1 MAYYH
6 FGIILRLENTPQNC
20 LFIAK
25 KPLPASFILNLKSLR
40 PKAEEMYLKYKKNP
54 ENLKKDF
61 YAIQAKMFSSFRIL
75 IKNQWYTNLYSNFVK
90 NSQNFSNFSVFAFE
104 GLEAL
109 LLRIIRSKINEEKSN
124 ALLFPLYSSFASR
137 QNMDLINII
146 RSLPPAEISLLKK
159 ELSDLKCY
167 PVFKDLLKKH
177 RTNWGWAFTNYG
189 SEAFPA
195 LKNLLNL
202 AIEIHKNM
210 GNELRQAEEAK
221 NKRINKEK
229 LLKTIK
235 AEEKNLISFL
245 DIVMELRD
253 QRKAAFL
260 QTIVPLKKYLNAIA
274 KKSKFSL

>member
-1 MAYYH
+1 MQDILKYIQKNKTDFEISKFEGDNFWHDDMMFYKLAVHLKAVFLICYPKGSKSH
-6 FGIILRLENTPQNC
+6 FI
-20 LFIAK
+20 
-25 KPLPASFILNLKSLR
+25 ILNLKSLR

-167 PVFKDLLKKH
+167 PVFNDLFKKH

-189 SEAFPA
+189 SEDFPA
-195 LKNLLNL
+195 LK
-202 AIEIHKNM
+202 
-210 GNELRQAEEAK
+210 
-221 NKRINKEK
+221 
-229 LLKTIK
+229 
-235 AEEKNLISFL
+235 
-245 DIVMELRD
+245 
-253 QRKAAFL
+253 
-260 QTIVPLKKYLNAIA
+260 
-274 KKSKFSL
+274 